1 VSGLDLSQLSPGD
14 AVAALRSYPR
24 RYRALMTGID
34 EDERPDDLLH
44 RPGPDGRS
52 AVEVAADA
60 TRAIASWG
68 AAIRSI
74 LVDDRPSLSS
84 ALFAE
89 TGPESAL
96 TSAPAPTSVDAVLDQ
111 LALEAEAVADQ
122 ASRVDPADWRRAGVV
137 ADGSG
142 REVTALD
149 ALKGA
154 VRAGYD
160 GLRSVERAIEAA
172 RRG

>member
-14 AVAALRSYPR
+14 AIAALRSYPR
-24 RYRALMTGID
+24 RYRALMTAID

-52 AVEVAADA
+52 AVEAAGA
-60 TRAIASWG
+60 AARAIASWG
-68 AAIRSI
+68 GAVRSI
-74 LVDDRPSLSS
+74 LVEDRPSLSS
-84 ALFAE
+84 AFDEAGAE
-89 TGPESAL
+89 PGAAAASA
-96 TSAPAPTSVDAVLDQ
+96 TADAVLEQ

-122 ASRVDPADWRRAGVV
+122 ASRIDPAEWQRVGVV

-142 REVTALD
+142 RELSALD

-160 GLRSVERAIEAA
+160 GLRAVERAIEAA
-172 RRG
+172 RREH